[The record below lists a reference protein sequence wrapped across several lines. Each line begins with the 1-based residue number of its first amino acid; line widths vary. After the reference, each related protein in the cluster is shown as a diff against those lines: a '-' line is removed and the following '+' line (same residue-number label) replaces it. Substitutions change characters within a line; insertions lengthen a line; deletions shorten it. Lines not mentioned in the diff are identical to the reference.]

1 MGPRSGRFGQLSCL
15 LIVTLAPAFPA
26 GASSLPYFVDIAA
39 EAGVVAPTWCGRDDK
54 PHIMESN
61 GTGLGL
67 VDYDSD
73 GDLDLYLVNGWRLEG
88 EEIAERGRDVLYRN
102 EGHGQFLDVTAA
114 AGLGSDAWG
123 SGMATGDANG
133 DGLVDLYV
141 TNFGT
146 DVLYLNRGD
155 GTFEEH
161 PESPNLEGWSAGAVF
176 FDADGD
182 GDEDLYVGG
191 YIDCTL
197 QEVLEEKPSLVWEG
211 INVMLGP
218 FGLEGLANKY
228 FRNQGGG
235 KFEEATEE
243 AGLEDVGLFY
253 TFGILAADLDGDLD
267 LDIYA
272 ANDSNPNYLFENDGG
287 SFQEVGLWSG
297 AALDEGGAAQAG
309 MGLAAGDIESDGL
322 VDLLVTN
329 FQQDMSTLY
338 RNLGEMVFEDVTR
351 SVQLGGPTFS
361 LLSWGTT
368 LSDLDQDGDLDVF
381 VANGHIYP
389 QADLVADK
397 VGGGFRQ
404 PNLLLVDQEG
414 TLVDVSSEAGPGLAV
429 EEVSHGVAVGDI
441 DFDGDLDM
449 AISNVDEPP
458 TLLRN
463 DTDEPGAFLLVD
475 APLALRV
482 EAVHGEEKWIRH
494 RVIGGS
500 FLSVSDPR
508 FHFGF
513 GAERQ
518 LDDLTLIW
526 PDGFQRRL
534 LDVPMNHTLK
544 LER

>member
-1 MGPRSGRFGQLSCL
+1 LVTSSLAARK
-15 LIVTLAPAFPA
+15 LIALWAATIPALAA
-26 GASSLPYFVDIAA
+26 ASSPPYFVDIAA
-39 EAGVVAPTWCGRDDK
+39 EAGVVAPTWCGREDK

-67 VDYDSD
+67 FDYDSD

-88 EEIAERGRDVLYRN
+88 AEVVERGRDVLYRN
-102 EGHGQFLDVTAA
+102 EGNGRFLDVTAM

-133 DGLVDLYV
+133 DGRVDLFV

-155 GTFEEH
+155 GTFAQH
-161 PESPNLEGWSAGAVF
+161 PQSPNLEGWSAGAIF

-182 GDEDLYVGG
+182 GDEDLYIGG

-197 QEVLEEKPSLVWEG
+197 EEVLAEKPRLVWEG
-211 INVMLGP
+211 LNVMLGP
-218 FGLEGLANKY
+218 FGLEGLGNKY
-228 FRNQGGG
+228 FRNQGDGR
-235 KFEEATEE
+235 FEEATVE

-253 TFGILAADLDGDLD
+253 TFGILAADLDADLD

-272 ANDSNPNYLFENDGG
+272 ANDSNPNYLYRNDGG
-287 SFQEVGLWSG
+287 LFQEVGLWSG
-297 AALDEGGAAQAG
+297 AALDEMGNAQAG

-338 RNLGEMVFEDVTR
+338 RNLGDMIFEDVTR

-361 LLSWGTT
+361 MLSWGTT
-368 LSDLDQDGDLDVF
+368 LSDFDQDGDLDIF

-404 PNLLLVDQEG
+404 RNLLLLDETAQ
-414 TLVDVSSEAGPGLAV
+414 AGPGLAV
-429 EEVSHGVAVGDI
+429 EEVSHGLAVGDI
-441 DFDGDLDM
+441 DLDGDLDL

-463 DTDEPGAFLLVD
+463 DTEALGSYLLVD
-475 APLALRV
+475 AAHAVRGEARV
-482 EAVHGEEKWIRH
+482 GDHRWIRH
-494 RVIGGS
+494 LVIGGS

-508 FHFGF
+508 FHFGL
-513 GAERQ
+513 GDADKLE
-518 LDDLTLIW
+518 DLTLVW
-526 PDGFQRRL
+526 PDGYRRRL
-534 LDVPMNHTLK
+534 LDLPVNVTLK
-544 LER
+544 IAR

>member
-1 MGPRSGRFGQLSCL
+1 VQKLVVLWAAAIPALASG
-15 LIVTLAPAFPA
+15 A
-26 GASSLPYFVDIAA
+26 SLPYFVDIAA

-73 GDLDLYLVNGWRLEG
+73 GDLDLYLVNGWRLDG

-102 EGHGQFLDVTAA
+102 EGQGRFLDVTEA

-123 SGMATGDANG
+123 SGLATGDANG
-133 DGLVDLYV
+133 DGLVDLFV

-146 DVLYLNRGD
+146 DVLYLNQGD

-161 PESPNLEGWSAGAVF
+161 PNSPNLEGWSAGAVF

-182 GDEDLYVGG
+182 GDEDLFVGG
-191 YIDCTL
+191 YIECTL
-197 QEVLEEKPSLVWEG
+197 EEVLMEKPSLVWEG
-211 INVMLGP
+211 IHVMLGP
-218 FGLEGLANKY
+218 FGLEGLGNLY
-228 FRNQGGG
+228 FRNLGEAR
-235 KFEEATEE
+235 FEEATVES
-243 AGLEDVGLFY
+243 GLEDVGLFY

-272 ANDSNPNYLFENDGG
+272 ANDSNPNYLYENDGG
-287 SFQEVGLWSG
+287 TFQEVGLWSG
-297 AALDEGGAAQAG
+297 AALDEGGNAQAG
-309 MGLAAGDIESDGL
+309 MGLAAGDVESDGM

-338 RNLGEMVFEDVTR
+338 RNLGDMVFEDATR
-351 SVQLGGPTFS
+351 SVQLGAPTFS
-361 LLSWGTT
+361 MLSWGTT
-368 LSDLDQDGDLDVF
+368 LSDFDQDGDLDIF

-404 PNLLLVDQEG
+404 PNLLLIDEG
-414 TLVDVSSEAGPGLAV
+414 GTFVDVSSEAGPGLAV
-429 EEVSHGVAVGDI
+429 EEVSHGLAVGDI

-463 DTDEPGAFLLVD
+463 DTDEPGTYLLVD
-475 APLALRV
+475 APHVVRA
-482 EAVHGEEKWIRH
+482 EATKGDGTWIRH
-494 RVIGGS
+494 QVIGGS
-500 FLSVSDPR
+500 FLSVNDPR
-508 FHFGF
+508 FHFGL
-513 GAERQ
+513 GQEQR
-518 LDDLTLIW
+518 LDALTLVW
-526 PDGFQRRL
+526 PDGFRRKIQ
-534 LDVPMNHTLK
+534 DVPTNHALK
-544 LER
+544 IWR

>member
-1 MGPRSGRFGQLSCL
+1 VRTGASRLAQLGCL
-15 LIVTLAPAFPA
+15 ITAVLAPALPA
-26 GASSLPYFVDIAA
+26 GASSSPYFVDIAA

-73 GDLDLYLVNGWRLEG
+73 GDLDLYLVNGWRLDG

-102 EGHGQFLDVTAA
+102 EGQGQFLDVTEA

-133 DGLVDLYV
+133 DGLVDLFV

-146 DVLYLNRGD
+146 DVLYINRGD

-161 PESPNLEGWSAGAVF
+161 PDSPNLEGWSAGAVF
-176 FDADGD
+176 FDSDAD
-182 GDEDLYVGG
+182 GDEDLFVGG
-191 YIDCTL
+191 YIECTL
-197 QEVLEEKPSLVWEG
+197 EEVLTEKPSLVWEG
-211 INVMLGP
+211 IDVMKGP
-218 FGLEGLANKY
+218 FGLEGLGNKF

-235 KFEEATEE
+235 HFEEATVE

-272 ANDSNPNYLFENDGG
+272 ANDSNPNYLYSNDGG
-287 SFQEVGLWSG
+287 LFQEVGLWSG

-309 MGLAAGDIESDGL
+309 MGLAAGDVESDGL

-338 RNLGEMVFEDVTR
+338 RNLGDMIFEDVTR
-351 SVQLGGPTFS
+351 SVQLGRPTFS
-361 LLSWGTT
+361 RLSWGTT
-368 LSDLDQDGDLDVF
+368 LSDFDQDGDLDIF

-389 QADLVADK
+389 QADRVADK

-404 PNLLLVDQEG
+404 PNLLLVDQGG

-429 EEVSHGVAVGDI
+429 EKVSHGLAVGDI

-463 DTDEPGAFLLVD
+463 DTEEPGTYLLVD
-475 APLALRV
+475 APLAMRV
-482 EAVHGEEKWIRH
+482 EAVREDDRWIRH

-508 FHFGF
+508 FHFGL
-513 GAERQ
+513 GGERQ
-518 LDDLTLIW
+518 LDSLTLIW
-526 PDGFQRRL
+526 PDGFQRRF
-534 LDVPMNHTLK
+534 LDVPANHALK
-544 LER
+544 IER